1 MPEVENEERVFDKVI
16 ALQGVVVPRLMYA
29 GPMLGGRHAI
39 ATSDCGQTLDVWAE
53 SASAEAKAIV
63 GADARAK
70 LRRLHEAG
78 VLHRDI
84 KAQNIGVD
92 KNNTVRLFD
101 LALSTDLEDVDSAL
115 AVAERE
121 ALDTELRYLGA

>member
-1 MPEVENEERVFDKVI
+1 LQDNVI
-16 ALQGVVVPRLMYA
+16 PTLVYA
-29 GPMLGGRHAI
+29 GPMIGGRYAI

-53 SASAEAKAIV
+53 NASVEDKAMV
-63 GADARAK
+63 GAEVRAK
-70 LRRLHEAG
+70 LRLLHEAG

-84 KAQNIGVD
+84 KAQNIAVSKD
-92 KNNTVRLFD
+92 NAVRLFD

-121 ALDTELRYLGA
+121 ALDAELRYVGV